1 MQETQTVTKETKGKE
16 FIALPDLTTK
26 DVAKYPVVPV
36 RFLRTVNETG
46 IRAGSITVTLDPLNL
61 KLSVTSTERQN
72 GKNRR
77 LKFLQVEDFA
87 SIINKLD
94 LPDQKDGKQVNEW
107 IKNAPIRFAKG
118 TFQTEDGEVEWHS
131 VEVIFNRD
139 VKRAIF
145 LTKTQL
151 ELLELRAKKNAII
164 DKNKKPIK
172 IEWVTYP
179 EAIDEVE
186 DIADDLVF

>member
-1 MQETQTVTKETKGKE
+1 MLQ
-16 FIALPDLTTK
+16 
-26 DVAKYPVVPV
+26 KYPVVPV

-94 LPDQKDGKQVNEW
+94 LPDQKMANKLMSGLKMRQLDLLK
-107 IKNAPIRFAKG
+107 AP
-118 TFQTEDGEVEWHS
+118 
-131 VEVIFNRD
+131 
-139 VKRAIF
+139 
-145 LTKTQL
+145 L
-151 ELLELRAKKNAII
+151 
-164 DKNKKPIK
+164 
-172 IEWVTYP
+172 
-179 EAIDEVE
+179 
-186 DIADDLVF
+186 